1 MEVSSMISS
10 QPGPVYTYTGFSQ
23 DAPLSMYSAHTHMH
37 AVLENSSSRCI
48 TIGKKDATCP
58 DRLTWERNKHA
69 LEMKR
74 ETKMAADNVLIKI
87 ASSRDIL

>member
-10 QPGPVYTYTGFSQ
+10 QPGPDYTYRGFSQ
-23 DAPLSMYSAHTHMH
+23 NVALSVYSAHTRNT
-37 AVLENSSSRCI
+37 VLENSSSRRI
-48 TIGKKDATCP
+48 TIGKKDATCT
-58 DRLTWERNKHA
+58 DTLTWERNKHA

-87 ASSRDIL
+87 GGFRKE